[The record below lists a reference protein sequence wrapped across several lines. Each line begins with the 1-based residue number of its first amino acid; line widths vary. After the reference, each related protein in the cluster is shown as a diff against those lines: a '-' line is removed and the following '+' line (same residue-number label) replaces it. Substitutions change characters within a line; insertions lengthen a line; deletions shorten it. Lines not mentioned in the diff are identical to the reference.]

1 MLFRLK
7 PLLLLA
13 SAAALGF
20 CGWLLWFAL
29 SPIEL
34 AAPTVEFSIRA
45 GSTLRGATRQI
56 TEAGLSM
63 PEWKFVLLARATGAS
78 TGVKAGSYQVSEGM
92 TPLQLVRK
100 ITRGEYAQA
109 EILLVEGWNFRQVRE
124 ALNAHADLKHDSA
137 SFSEAQIMAKLGA
150 AGVLPEGMF
159 FPDTYVFAKGAS
171 DLAVLA
177 RARSAMKKRLESAWA
192 GRAPDLPMTDP
203 YEALILASL
212 VEKETG
218 RAGDR
223 AMIAAVFANRLR
235 RKMKL
240 QTDPSVIYGMGER
253 FDGNLRKKDL
263 VTDTPFNT
271 YTRLG
276 LPPHPI
282 AMPGLASLAAVM
294 HPAQTDALYFV
305 SRGDGTSE
313 FSRTLIEHN
322 RAVAKYQMPG
332 ARRRAG
338 AEDSRQVHHP
348 RRDRRSRQEHARRG
362 RCRFTARARKR
373 HRDHARTRRDV

>member
-7 PLLLLA
+7 LLFLLV

-20 CGWLLWFAL
+20 CGWILWFAL
-29 SPIEL
+29 SPIEV
-34 AAPTVEFSIRA
+34 AAPTVEFSIRP

-56 TEAGLSM
+56 IEAGLPM
-63 PEWKFVLLARATGAS
+63 PDWKFILLARANGAS
-78 TGVKAGSYQVSEGM
+78 GSVKAGSYQVSTGV
-92 TPLQLVRK
+92 TPVALIRK
-100 ITRGEYAQA
+100 IVRGEVAQA
-109 EILLVEGWNFRQVRE
+109 DVLFVEGWNFRQMRE
-124 ALNAHADLKHDSA
+124 AMNAHSDLKHDSA
-137 SFSEAQIMAKLGA
+137 SLSDAEIMAKLGA
-150 AGVLPEGMF
+150 PDKFPEGMF

-171 DLAVLA
+171 DIAVLA
-177 RARSAMKKRLESAWA
+177 RAHRVMKKQLEAAWSK
-192 GRAPDLPMTDP
+192 RAPDLPMTDP
-203 YEALILASL
+203 YQALILASI

-218 RAGDR
+218 HGSDR

-235 RKMKL
+235 RGMKL

-253 FDGNLRKKDL
+253 FNGNLRKRDL

-271 YTRLG
+271 YTRRG

-282 AMPGLASLAAVM
+282 AMPGLASLSAVT
-294 HPAQTDALYFV
+294 HPAKTDALYFV

-313 FSRTLIEHN
+313 FSRTLLEHN

-338 AEDSRQVHHP
+338 R
-348 RRDRRSRQEHARRG
+348 
-362 RCRFTARARKR
+362 
-373 HRDHARTRRDV
+373 

>member
-7 PLLLLA
+7 LLFLLA

-20 CGWLLWFAL
+20 CGWILWFAL

-34 AAPTVEFSIRA
+34 AAPTVEFSIRP

-56 TEAGLSM
+56 IEAGLPM
-63 PEWKFVLLARATGAS
+63 PDWKFVLLARANGAS
-78 TGVKAGSYQVSEGM
+78 GSVKAGSYQVSDGV
-92 TPLQLVRK
+92 TPLQLIRK
-100 ITRGEYAQA
+100 IMRGEVAQA
-109 EILLVEGWNFRQVRE
+109 EILFVEGWNFRQMRE
-124 ALNAHADLKHDSA
+124 AMDAHIDLKHDSTGL
-137 SFSEAQIMAKLGA
+137 SEAEIMAKLGA
-150 AGVLPEGMF
+150 PELFPEGMF

-177 RARSAMKKRLESAWA
+177 RAHRVMKKQLESAWA
-192 GRAPDLPMTDP
+192 KRAPDLPMTDP
-203 YEALILASL
+203 YEALILASI

-218 RAGDR
+218 RASDR
-223 AMIAAVFANRLR
+223 EMVAAVFANRLR
-235 RKMKL
+235 RRMKL

-263 VTDTPFNT
+263 LTDTPFNT
-271 YTRLG
+271 YTRRG

-282 AMPGLASLAAVM
+282 AIPGLASLAAVM

-313 FSRTLIEHN
+313 FSRTLVEHN

-332 ARRRAG
+332 ARRRA
-338 AEDSRQVHHP
+338 SR
-348 RRDRRSRQEHARRG
+348 
-362 RCRFTARARKR
+362 
-373 HRDHARTRRDV
+373 

>member
-1 MLFRLK
+1 MLLRLK
-7 PLLLLA
+7 LLLLLA
-13 SAAALGF
+13 SAAVLGF
-20 CGWLLWFAL
+20 CAWLIGFAL
-29 SPIEL
+29 SPIGL
-34 AAPTVEFSIRA
+34 ASPSVEFSIRP

-56 TEAGLSM
+56 IEAGLSM
-63 PEWKFVLLARATGAS
+63 PEWKFVLLARANGAS
-78 TGVKAGSYQVSEGM
+78 AQVKAGSYQVSAGV
-92 TPLQLVRK
+92 TPLLLVRK

-109 EILLVEGWNFRQVRE
+109 EILFVEGWNFRQMRE
-124 ALNAHADLKHDSA
+124 ALNAHVDLKHDSA
-137 SFSEAQIMAKLGA
+137 GLSEAQIMAKLGA
-150 AGVLPEGMF
+150 PGVPEGMF
-159 FPDTYVFAKGAS
+159 FPDTYVFAKGSS

-177 RARSAMKKRLESAWA
+177 RARGAMKKQLESAWA
-192 GRAPDLPMTDP
+192 GRAPDLPVTDP
-203 YEALILASL
+203 YQALILASL

-235 RKMKL
+235 LGMKL

-253 FDGNLRKKDL
+253 FDGNLRKRDL

-294 HPAQTDALYFV
+294 HPARTDALYFV
-305 SRGDGTSE
+305 SRGDGTSQ
-313 FSRTLIEHN
+313 FSRTLVEHN

-332 ARRRAG
+332 ARRPAG
-338 AEDSRQVHHP
+338 R
-348 RRDRRSRQEHARRG
+348 
-362 RCRFTARARKR
+362 
-373 HRDHARTRRDV
+373 

>member
-7 PLLLLA
+7 LLILA
-13 SAAALGF
+13 ISAAILGF
-20 CGWLLWFAL
+20 FGWLLWFAL
-29 SPIEL
+29 SPVEL
-34 AAPTVEFSIRA
+34 ASATVDFSIRP
-45 GSTLRGATRQI
+45 GSTLRGATRQLI
-56 TEAGLSM
+56 GAGLSL
-63 PEWKFVLLARATGAS
+63 PEWKFVLLARINGAS
-78 TGVKAGSYQVSEGM
+78 GAGKAGSYQVAAGV
-92 TPLQLVRK
+92 TPLLLIRK

-109 EILLVEGWNFRQVRE
+109 EILFLEGWTFRQMRE
-124 ALNAHADLKHDSA
+124 AIEAHQDLKHDTSNLA
-137 SFSEAQIMAKLGA
+137 GAEIMEKLGEP
-150 AGVLPEGMF
+150 GSIPEGMF
-159 FPDTYVFAKGAS
+159 FPDTYVFAKGSS

-177 RARSAMKKRLESAWA
+177 RARGAMKKQLESAWA

-223 AMIAAVFANRLR
+223 TMIAAVFANRLR

-240 QTDPSVIYGMGER
+240 QTDPSVIYGMGEK
-253 FDGNLRKKDL
+253 FDGNLRKRDL

-282 AMPGLASLAAVM
+282 AMPGLASLEAVM
-294 HPAQTDALYFV
+294 HPARTDALYFV

-313 FSRTLIEHN
+313 FSRTLVEHN

-332 ARRRAG
+332 ARRR
-338 AEDSRQVHHP
+338 S
-348 RRDRRSRQEHARRG
+348 G
-362 RCRFTARARKR
+362 R
-373 HRDHARTRRDV
+373 

>member
-1 MLFRLK
+1 MLSRLK
-7 PLLLLA
+7 LLILA
-13 SAAALGF
+13 LSAAVLGF
-20 CGWLLWFAL
+20 CGWLSWFAL

-34 AAPTVEFSIRA
+34 PSTSMDFSIRQ
-45 GSTLRGATRQI
+45 GSTLRGATRQLVD
-56 TEAGLSM
+56 AGLPLS
-63 PEWKFVLLARATGAS
+63 EWKFVLLARANGAS
-78 TGVKAGSYQVSEGM
+78 TAVKAGSYQIGAGV

-109 EILLVEGWNFRQVRE
+109 EILFPEGWTFRQMRE
-124 ALNAHADLKHDSA
+124 AMEGHADLRHDTA
-137 SFSEAQIMAKLGA
+137 GLAEMEIMAKLGEP
-150 AGVLPEGMF
+150 GIVPEGLF
-159 FPDTYVFAKGAS
+159 FPDTYIFSKGAS

-177 RARSAMKKRLESAWA
+177 RARRAMKSRLEAAWA
-192 GRAPDLPMTDP
+192 GREQGLPVVDP

-218 RAGDR
+218 RASDR
-223 AMIAAVFANRLR
+223 TMVAGVFTNRLR

-253 FDGNLRKKDL
+253 FDGNLRKRDL
-263 VTDTPFNT
+263 VRDSPFNT

-282 AMPGLASLAAVM
+282 AMPGLASIAAVM
-294 HPAQTDALYFV
+294 HPAKTDALYFV

-322 RAVAKYQMPG
+322 RAVARYQLPG
-332 ARRRAG
+332 GRRRA
-338 AEDSRQVHHP
+338 SR
-348 RRDRRSRQEHARRG
+348 
-362 RCRFTARARKR
+362 
-373 HRDHARTRRDV
+373 

>member
-7 PLLLLA
+7 VLFLFA

-20 CGWLLWFAL
+20 CVWLLWFAL
-29 SPIEL
+29 SPVEL
-34 AAPTVEFSIRA
+34 VAPTVEFSIRP

-56 TEAGLSM
+56 IEAGVSV
-63 PEWKFVLLARATGAS
+63 PAWKFVLLARANGAS
-78 TGVKAGSYQVSEGM
+78 AGVKAGSYQVSDGV

-109 EILLVEGWNFRQVRE
+109 EILLLEGWNFRQVRE
-124 ALNAHADLKHDSA
+124 ALNAHVDLKHDSA
-137 SFSEAQIMAKLGA
+137 SLSEAQIMAKLGA
-150 AGVLPEGMF
+150 PGVLPEGMF

-171 DLAVLA
+171 DIAVLE

-218 RAGDR
+218 RASDR
-223 AMIAAVFANRLR
+223 TMIAAVFSNRLR

-240 QTDPSVIYGMGER
+240 QTDPSVIYGIGEK
-253 FDGNLRKKDL
+253 FDGNLRKRDL

-282 AMPGLASLAAVM
+282 AMPGLASLEAVM
-294 HPAQTDALYFV
+294 HPAQTDVLYFV

-313 FSRTLIEHN
+313 FSRTLVEHN

-338 AEDSRQVHHP
+338 R
-348 RRDRRSRQEHARRG
+348 
-362 RCRFTARARKR
+362 
-373 HRDHARTRRDV
+373 

>member
-7 PLLLLA
+7 LLFLLV

-20 CGWLLWFAL
+20 CGWILWFAL
-29 SPIEL
+29 SPIEV
-34 AAPTVEFSIRA
+34 AAPTVEFSIRP

-56 TEAGLSM
+56 IEAGLPM
-63 PEWKFVLLARATGAS
+63 PDWKFILLARANGAS
-78 TGVKAGSYQVSEGM
+78 GSVKAGSYQVSTGV
-92 TPLQLVRK
+92 TPLALIRK
-100 ITRGEYAQA
+100 IVRGDVAQA
-109 EILLVEGWNFRQVRE
+109 EVLFVEGWNFRQMRE
-124 ALNAHADLKHDSA
+124 AMNAHSDLKHDSA
-137 SFSEAQIMAKLGA
+137 SLSDAEIMAKLGA
-150 AGVLPEGMF
+150 PDKFPEGMF

-171 DLAVLA
+171 DIAVLA
-177 RARSAMKKRLESAWA
+177 RAHRVMKKQLEAAWSK
-192 GRAPDLPMTDP
+192 RAPDLPMTDP
-203 YEALILASL
+203 YQALILASI

-218 RAGDR
+218 HGSDR

-235 RKMKL
+235 RGMKL

-253 FDGNLRKKDL
+253 FNGNLRKRDL

-271 YTRLG
+271 YTRRG

-282 AMPGLASLAAVM
+282 AMPGLASLSAVT
-294 HPAQTDALYFV
+294 HPAKTDALYFV

-338 AEDSRQVHHP
+338 R
-348 RRDRRSRQEHARRG
+348 
-362 RCRFTARARKR
+362 
-373 HRDHARTRRDV
+373 